1 MIESFFL
8 QQHRF
13 PSITETAQSI
23 RHARSTV
30 HSYLH
35 EMDKRGILVYD
46 GKEKRIETDKMRK
59 VDAET
64 VFTPILGAVPCGTPQ
79 IEEENIEEYLPL
91 PAAVRCRRIRI
102 LYELFSAPK
111 QQINFFFSSSAVA
124 VSRGGIPTDNA
135 AMEAIN
141 GWVKAELFTDFHVTD
156 NNKIKQEIAEYITFF
171 YEQRPAYSLN
181 YRHRSNS
188 ESHIL

>member
-111 QQINFFFSSSAVA
+111 QQINFFFSNSAVA
-124 VSRGGIPTDNA
+124 VHEIELAFYLHIVHFKDCKVFFAFCHRLISKGYGIVFHHHIGDHRKVADRNDP
-135 AMEAIN
+135 MKAI
-141 GWVKAELFTDFHVTD
+141 
-156 NNKIKQEIAEYITFF
+156 
-171 YEQRPAYSLN
+171 QRKPVF
-181 YRHRSNS
+181 
-188 ESHIL
+188 

>member
-102 LYELFSAPK
+102 LY
-111 QQINFFFSSSAVA
+111 
-124 VSRGGIPTDNA
+124 
-135 AMEAIN
+135 
-141 GWVKAELFTDFHVTD
+141 
-156 NNKIKQEIAEYITFF
+156 
-171 YEQRPAYSLN
+171 
-181 YRHRSNS
+181 
-188 ESHIL
+188 